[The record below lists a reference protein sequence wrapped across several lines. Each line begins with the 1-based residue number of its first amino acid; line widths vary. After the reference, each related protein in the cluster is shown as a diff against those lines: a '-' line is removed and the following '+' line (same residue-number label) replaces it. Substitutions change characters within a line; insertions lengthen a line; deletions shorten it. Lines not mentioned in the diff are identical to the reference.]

1 VRHNL
6 EDCEFVDWGSTLAE
20 AEITALNIRALNREL
35 REAAWGENRI
45 AYWTHDEESW
55 HCQKEMDTSR
65 SNYLGYARY
74 QSHGAPWGPASWSKN
89 VGTSFTDLI
98 YKLYSSDK
106 VESTSIFDSSQIPLL
121 ITFKEIGDSR

>member
-1 VRHNL
+1 MMWSRL
-6 EDCEFVDWGSTLAE
+6 
-20 AEITALNIRALNREL
+20 EL
-35 REAAWGENRI
+35 RQVAKKTSSTEL
-45 AYWTHDEESW
+45 TFSSW
-55 HCQKEMDTSR
+55 SCRNTNAQ
-65 SNYLGYARY
+65 Y

-106 VESTSIFDSSQIPLL
+106 VESKSISDSSQIPLLL